1 MCRQQLE
8 SVFTTPSTP
17 KSTPKPTL
25 KPKKPTLFLEPKK
38 HELTSIATDEE
49 FGESEIKKQQQSI
62 NRKYLV

>member
-49 FGESEIKKQQQSI
+49 FGGNIFPIVTEGKLLAW
-62 NRKYLV
+62 N